1 MNLTIFLY
9 SVFQVIS
16 NSKIQFSDLLIYI
29 SKKLIKC
36 KSLVVKFLLFSLSLL
51 ANLMLNFM
59 KNHYGK
65 AISNEKVLPLITLK
79 RLFNSKAD

>member
-16 NSKIQFSDLLIYI
+16 NSKMQFSSLLIYI

-36 KSLVVKFLLFSLSLL
+36 KSLVVKSLLFCLSLL
-51 ANLMLNFM
+51 PDLMLNFM

-65 AISNEKVLPLITLK
+65 AISNEKVLPLSTLK
-79 RLFNSKAD
+79 RLFNSNTV